1 MPLVQVSQA
10 QMDLRAQGMVGMEDV
25 GKPRRVLELHMV
37 TCTSL
42 STLDAEEAAQ
52 GDWVE
57 A

>member
-10 QMDLRAQGMVGMEDV
+10 QMDLRAQGMVGMEDA
-25 GKPRRVLELHMV
+25 GKLRRVLELHMV

-52 GDWVE
+52 GEWVE